1 MIPVVPVASVLGGSD
16 TRRDQGKRPPNSN
29 RFSLLRDRSRSL
41 STSGRLPP
49 PSPASKRRAEEEAA
63 KDGKQA
69 RMDRNALFVSMETFE
84 MKISGGKKNIEKLK
98 QSLVSDESCNV
109 FLKEVLGGSLTPWT
123 PSLPQWRHWPL

>member
-1 MIPVVPVASVLGGSD
+1 MAGRTLGVTKVSAP
-16 TRRDQGKRPPNSN
+16 PPNSN

-69 RMDRNALFVSMETFE
+69 RIDRNALFVSMETVE
-84 MKISGGKKNIEKLK
+84 MKISSGKK
-98 QSLVSDESCNV
+98 
-109 FLKEVLGGSLTPWT
+109 T
-123 PSLPQWRHWPL
+123 